1 MQGWAGVLAVVV
13 LAGAAESEALGQGRG
28 RGAGKQERS
37 QIRFQGMDTDN
48 DRTITRSE
56 WRGSARSF
64 EVHDWNGDGVL
75 SGEEVRIGGRRPQ
88 TRTDPRDLESPWH
101 EQELDNWTPAHFRE
115 LDRDGNGRV
124 SAAEWYYDR
133 ETFRRIDHN
142 GDNWISQ
149 REFLGETDVDDDAE
163 DLFAYLDADDDRR
176 VTRDEWHGTR
186 ARFDALDRNRD
197 GVLTRAEA
205 AGTDAP
211 ADLFEAIDLN
221 NDRMIARS
229 EWRWSAA
236 SFDARDGNRDGRLS
250 RDEFNDAAPDRTGT
264 YRAGYDRG
272 MAEGRQAGRED
283 RERNQGWDLD
293 GQRELEQADS
303 GYDAGMGPRAEYQA
317 GYREGFRRGYREGW
331 GR

>member
-1 MQGWAGVLAVVV
+1 MAY
-13 LAGAAESEALGQGRG
+13 SP
-28 RGAGKQERS
+28 
-37 QIRFQGMDTDN
+37 
-48 DRTITRSE
+48 
-56 WRGSARSF
+56 ARKS
-64 EVHDWNGDGVL
+64 
-75 SGEEVRIGGRRPQ
+75 
-88 TRTDPRDLESPWH
+88 
-101 EQELDNWTPAHFRE
+101 
-115 LDRDGNGRV
+115 V
-124 SAAEWYYDR
+124 SAAVVHSPAPIRVISSPPGTSRSSTTGPPRTSGSSIVTATGASRRPSGTYDR

-142 GDNWISQ
+142 NDNWISQ

-163 DLFAYLDADDDRR
+163 DLFAYLDANDDRR
-176 VTRDEWHGTR
+176 VSRDEWHGTR
-186 ARFDALDRNRD
+186 ARFDALDRDRD

-221 NDRMIARS
+221 NDRLIARS
-229 EWRWSAA
+229 EWRWSPA

-250 RDEFNDAAPDRTGT
+250 RDEFDNVAPNRTGT

-317 GYREGFRRGYREGW
+317 GYREGFTRGYREGW
-331 GR
+331 GG